1 MLHGEFYNYLVDFYS
16 VGVIVKKLYE
26 QSQTAERAL
35 FNQSNQNLMM
45 TMIEKLTSHDLAE
58 REAIA
63 HEILDDIARE

>member
-35 FNQSNQNLMM
+35 FNQNNQNLMM
-45 TMIEKLTSHDLAE
+45 TMIEKLTSHDLA
-58 REAIA
+58 
-63 HEILDDIARE
+63 